1 MSDTSSIRVLFLS
14 DHLGYGQSVYHGAT
28 TYFLQVLPALHDAT
42 SLTVCFLRNRHDA
55 AGPREAVGIEPR
67 FLNRAKWDP
76 RALRD
81 LVHLIR
87 RQRIDLI
94 HAAGVKGMLLGQAD
108 PAYRTSASVRYRL
121 AFRTLDNQ

>member
-1 MSDTSSIRVLFLS
+1 VPNGT
-14 DHLGYGQSVYHGAT
+14 
-28 TYFLQVLPALHDAT
+28 
-42 SLTVCFLRNRHDA
+42 
-55 AGPREAVGIEPR
+55 
-67 FLNRAKWDP
+67 

-94 HAAGVKGMLLGQAD
+94 HAAGVKGMLLEQVD
-108 PAYRTSASVRYRL
+108 PAYRTSASVRDRL